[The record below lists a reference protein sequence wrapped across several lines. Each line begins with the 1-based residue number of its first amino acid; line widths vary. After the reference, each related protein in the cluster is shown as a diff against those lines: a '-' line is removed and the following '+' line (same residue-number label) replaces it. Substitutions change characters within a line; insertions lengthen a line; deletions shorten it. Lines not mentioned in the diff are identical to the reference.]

1 LGDRVHATGCR
12 QGHCVL
18 ADYPRVNKV
27 YDEAFAPNKPARTC
41 VAVFALPVRERMKID
56 LVAYREGN

>member
-1 LGDRVHATGCR
+1 MHAPACR
-12 QGHCVL
+12 QSNRVL
-18 ADYPRVNKV
+18 DRYADYPRVNKV

-41 VAVFALPVRERMKID
+41 VAVSALPVRERMKID